1 MFWSPLFSQKQP
13 LFLALFLQ
21 ETFKAENLH
30 SPSELTGIPLE
41 RGEFLKATLWQ
52 HFH

>member
-1 MFWSPLFSQKQP
+1 MFWFPLFSQAQP
-13 LFLALFLQ
+13 LFLALF
-21 ETFKAENLH
+21 KAENRLH

-41 RGEFLKATLWQ
+41 LGEFIKAILWQ